1 MNLTVVEQ
9 QTTNANDKR
18 RNKILTT
25 IRLWLCTWELYPILL
40 IASILRLTALN
51 TTAFGG
57 DQSALYQLAYDAIHY
72 GLLPVTS
79 NNASIFNMHPP
90 LADYFLLLPLVFS
103 VNPLWGAVMTAL
115 FNVVAVLLAYSF
127 TRRYYGRV
135 AATIAAL
142 LFATAQTAIVFS
154 RFIWQPT
161 LLSPFVLL
169 FLFALFRGV
178 VERRKGWLFSALVLL
193 GIMYQLHEITIVMV
207 ALLIAALLLAPHTI
221 RLRDIILALA
231 CLLILFAPYLVWQV
245 HTNFSDIH
253 TLFGLVK
260 AYASIDSKAIVYYQ
274 RFLNAYYYDDRFLGS
289 SYYDPVGS
297 ASSVVFKIL
306 PVLVLSRYLLTLLLV
321 GAFVLAGILVVSSS
335 NSRDVDAIHCV
346 PPSNGQFFA
355 PFYKWW
361 VNLCADTFRCGLILL
376 VLWQIVPVLA
386 LLRHSTTI
394 HLHYLLMTLP
404 GQFILIGFF
413 LSRLISWMQAQK
425 ATRQWQ
431 GLRYSLY
438 AVTALLL
445 SIQLLGST
453 ASLVDTMHGIN
464 NHIFGYND
472 LGSLQHA
479 VQEADH
485 VAQSR
490 HLNRVY
496 ITFVANTDTFTAM
509 PYLAQQMR
517 TPSTIFDA
525 SSCLVLPSFAQGPAV
540 LLMRSTDTVAIALL
554 RQFATATLIDKPPL
568 LGTSPFLLYIV
579 TPPTTPISLQDGFA
593 SQLQLSD
600 GQAQHLTIGHAAF
613 MATRWTLLNNAQ
625 PSPFKTYTYILRATS
640 TGSNASTIR
649 SDCLFTASRPGDQL
663 ITGFHLPTG
672 MTPMAAFHITGQL
685 LTTAPYIFSQ
695 GPLHFATFRSTS
707 TLETLHTLG
716 GNTTF
721 TLASTTASS
730 P

>member
-1 MNLTVVEQ
+1 MGLTVAEQ

-18 RNKILTT
+18 HNKIFTT
-25 IRLWLCTWELYPILL
+25 IRLCLCTWELYPILL

-90 LADYFLLLPLVFS
+90 LAVYFLLLPLAFS

-115 FNVVAVLLAYSF
+115 FNVVAVLLSYTF
-127 TRRYYGRV
+127 TRRFYGRV

-169 FLFALFRGV
+169 FLFAFFWGV
-178 VERRKGWLFSALVLL
+178 VERRKGWLFPALVLL

-207 ALLIAALLLAPHTI
+207 ALLIAALLLAPHTV

-245 HTNFSDIH
+245 QSNFADIH
-253 TLFGLVK
+253 TLFGLAK
-260 AYASIDSKAIVYYQ
+260 AHASIDSKAIVYYQ

-289 SYYDPVGS
+289 SYYDSVGS
-297 ASSVVFKIL
+297 AASVVFKIL
-306 PVLVLSRYLLTLLLV
+306 PVLVLSRYFLTFLLT
-321 GAFVLAGILVVSSS
+321 GAFALAGILIVSSTGTAAQS
-335 NSRDVDAIHCV
+335 TASSKQSSSSRLA
-346 PPSNGQFFA
+346 
-355 PFYKWW
+355 YLYTWW
-361 VNLCADTFRCGLILL
+361 LTLRADTFKCGLLL
-376 VLWQIVPVLA
+376 LLLWQIVPVLT

-413 LSRLISWMQAQK
+413 LSRLISWVQAQK
-425 ATRQWQ
+425 ATPQWQ
-431 GLRYSLY
+431 GVRYGLY

-445 SIQLLGST
+445 GIQLLGST
-453 ASLVDTMHGIN
+453 ASLLDTVHGIN

-479 VQEADH
+479 LQEADQ

-517 TPSTIFDA
+517 TPSTLFDA
-525 SSCLVLPSFAQGPAV
+525 SSCLVLPSLTQGPAV
-540 LLMRSTDTVAIALL
+540 LLMRSTDTVALALL
-554 RQFATATLIDKPPL
+554 QHFATATLVDTPPL
-568 LGTSPFLLYIV
+568 LGTTPFLLYVV
-579 TPPTTPISLQDGFA
+579 TPYTTPISLQDGFA

-600 GQAQHLTIGHAAF
+600 GQAQHLTIGNAAF

-625 PSPFKTYTYILRATS
+625 PAPFTTYTYILRATS
-640 TGSNASTIR
+640 TGPNASTIR

-663 ITGFHLPTG
+663 ITSFHLPTG
-672 MTPMAAFHITGQL
+672 TTPVAPYQITGQFL
-685 LTTAPYIFSQ
+685 MTAPSTFFQ
-695 GPLHFATFRSTS
+695 GSLHFAAFRSTS
-707 TLETLHTLG
+707 TLKTLHTLS
-716 GNTTF
+716 GNTTL
-721 TLASTTASS
+721 TLPGMTGSS